1 MSADPYRSGPI
12 DWRAKGWPD
21 LDEGVTPAALA
32 SLGWDALGGRLSM
45 PVMLLRE
52 SALAHDLAS
61 MAGWAR
67 GRGVRL
73 APHGKT
79 TMAPA
84 IWRRQL
90 EAGAW
95 AITLAT
101 PWQARVAA
109 RCGVPRILI
118 ANEVVD
124 EEGIDWLARTLRQGR
139 TEVLCYVDSPAGVDR
154 LASGLEGRLGGGPGA
169 TGVRLPVLLEVGLAG
184 TRTGCRSVGEA
195 LDVARR
201 AAPSPHLRLAGVAFF
216 EGIVAGSDR
225 DERLAAVREL
235 TRLAREVAL
244 AIDDLVRADGGGEI
258 ILSGGGSTYPDV
270 VVEELTRP
278 LGASLPVAVVLR
290 SGSSVVHDHGAYEAE
305 SPFGA
310 AADLAARN
318 ADVPEPHPGHEGPR
332 SPGDPGAPPRLR
344 PALEIWAPVLS
355 LPEPGLAIVMAG
367 RRDLPYDAGLP
378 RVVRMRGSDGLVRTI
393 PDGWLTVSRLNDQHA
408 YLEVTDVAP
417 GAGEMDAGGV
427 DARSAPP
434 RLEVGDLVGMGISH
448 PCSAFD
454 RWRWLPLV
462 DDDYRILDAY
472 ELLF

>member
-21 LDEGVTPAALA
+21 LDEGVAPASLA
-32 SLGWDALGGRLSM
+32 SLGWDALGGRLAM

-67 GRGVRL
+67 RRGVRL

-118 ANEVVD
+118 ANQVVD
-124 EEGIDWLARTLRQGR
+124 DEGIDWLARTLGQGR
-139 TEVLCYVDSPAGVDR
+139 TEVLCYVDSAAGVDR
-154 LASGLEGRLGGGPGA
+154 LAAGLEVRLA
-169 TGVRLPVLLEVGLAG
+169 GVRDEDRPPLPVLLEVGLAG
-184 TRTGCRSVGEA
+184 TRTGCRSVAEA

-201 AAPSPHLRLAGVAFF
+201 AAPSPHLRLAGVSFF
-216 EGIVAGSDR
+216 EGVVSGSDR
-225 DERLAAVREL
+225 DECLGAVRAL

-244 AIDDLVRADGGGEI
+244 AIDDLVRADGGDEI
-258 ILSGGGSTYPDV
+258 ILSGGGSTYPDI

-278 LGASLPVAVVLR
+278 LGTSLPVSVVLR
-290 SGSSVVHDHGAYEAE
+290 SGSSVVHDHGIYEE
-305 SPFGA
+305 LSPFGA
-310 AADLAARN
+310 AADLAAASAARS
-318 ADVPEPHPGHEGPR
+318 APGPPE
-332 SPGDPGAPPRLR
+332 DAPPRLR
-344 PALEIWAPVLS
+344 PALEVWAPVLS

-367 RRDLPYDAGLP
+367 RRDLPYDSGLP
-378 RVVRMRGSDGLVRTI
+378 RVIRMRGSDGLVRTV

-408 YLEVTDVAP
+408 YLDVADVADVAP
-417 GAGEMDAGGV
+417 GAGDAR
-427 DARSAPP
+427 ARSAPL